1 MKRSSM
7 SARAGSGRE
16 RVDGHR
22 KSLAPE
28 GPFAST
34 RVNYEVNMGAIRT
47 RPKPCV
53 HRARTIKIITAT
65 TTIVPTKP

>member
-1 MKRSSM
+1 MGEGSHETLVHER
-7 SARAGSGRE
+7 GSGRE

-34 RVNYEVNMGAIRT
+34 RVNYEGIWARFG
-47 RPKPCV
+47 
-53 HRARTIKIITAT
+53 RAQSLAFIGRGR
-65 TTIVPTKP
+65 